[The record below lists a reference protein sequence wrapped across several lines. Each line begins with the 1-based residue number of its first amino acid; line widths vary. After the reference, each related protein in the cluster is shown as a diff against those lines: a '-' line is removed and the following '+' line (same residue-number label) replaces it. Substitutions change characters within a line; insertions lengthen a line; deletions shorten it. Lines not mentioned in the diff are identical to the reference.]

1 MSLKYSQAVDTSKV
15 PFRNVDGKKLG
26 LSEGCSSPN
35 FESYG
40 VIKFI
45 LHNDE
50 PVNIIAS
57 VLSLFCITLLLWIIF
72 NSLVSSLLS
81 TFTLILY
88 CKYYFTSTKKDILLI
103 VPSIGIHITIEK
115 TFAGFNSYTFL
126 PWDTIEDLFINEVII
141 RQRVLY
147 YLTFIVKESINGRD
161 QIRLVPLFQDLL
173 PERKCLEYI
182 YIKLANL
189 IGLNN
194 KKDLH

>member
-1 MSLKYSQAVDTSKV
+1 MAVAATPPKRTNETTTIDVMPEWQQKKFHYPKQV
-15 PFRNVDGKKLG
+15 NVDGKKLG

-50 PVNIIAS
+50 PVNVITS
-57 VLSLFCITLLLWIIF
+57 SLLLFCITLVLWIIF
-72 NSLVSSLLS
+72 DSFVPSLLS
-81 TFTLILY
+81 TFTLVLY
-88 CKYYFTSTKKDILLI
+88 CKYYLTSTKKDILLI

-141 RQRVLY
+141 RVTKSLVLFDIY
-147 YLTFIVKESINGRD
+147 SERIN
-161 QIRLVPLFQDLL
+161 QW
-173 PERKCLEYI
+173 
-182 YIKLANL
+182 
-189 IGLNN
+189 
-194 KKDLH
+194 